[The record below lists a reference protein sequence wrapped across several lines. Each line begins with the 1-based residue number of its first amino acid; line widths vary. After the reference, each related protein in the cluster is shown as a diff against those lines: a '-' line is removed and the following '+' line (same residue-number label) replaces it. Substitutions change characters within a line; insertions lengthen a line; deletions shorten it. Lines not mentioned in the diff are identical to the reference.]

1 MGIMAKVFGGRGETA
16 EPYLFKELSQQFL
29 GAVAKALADSGFKR
43 RGRSY
48 AFVRPCASG
57 WQGLHFPLSKY
68 DDRFVVM
75 PAANVRFDAL
85 ETFVNRY
92 AVNRD
97 EEGLNRKSSIGMT
110 LGELAGQAEPSRWS
124 IRSGRDVDKALP
136 EIDRLIRDVGLPY
149 FERFRSLEAL
159 YEIVCNQGEQGHI
172 FGNAERAINCVASAH
187 LTSQPD
193 RIPDIVQHW
202 RTVFA
207 DTNDA
212 SATFFEGFYRSYS
225 QNHA

>member
-68 DDRFVVM
+68 TYRFVVM

-97 EEGLNRKSSIGMT
+97 EKGLNRKSSIGMT

-172 FGNAERAINCVASAH
+172 FGNAERAINCVALAH

>member
-1 MGIMAKVFGGRGETA
+1 MGIMDKVFGGRAQTA
-16 EPYLFKELSQQFL
+16 EPYQFRELSQQFL
-29 GAVAKALADSGFKR
+29 GTVARALADNGFKR

-57 WQGLHFPLSKY
+57 SQVLHFPLSKY
-68 DDRFVVM
+68 DDRFVVI
-75 PAANVRFDAL
+75 PAVNVRFDAL

-97 EEGLNRKSSIGMT
+97 EKTLKHKSSIGMT
-110 LGELAGQAEPSRWS
+110 LGELAGQAGPSRWI
-124 IRSGRDVDKALP
+124 IRSGSDVDKALP
-136 EIDRLIRDVGLPY
+136 EIARLIRDAGLPY
-149 FERFRSLEAL
+149 FERFQSLEAL

-172 FGNAERAINCVASAH
+172 PGNAERAINCVALAH
-187 LTSQPD
+187 LTSHSD

-212 SATFFEGFYRSYS
+212 SATFFEGFYRNYS
-225 QNHA
+225 RNHA